1 MNKRGE
7 REEGFVEVK
16 TDWRKEEEY
25 ESGEEEGNVAG
36 VDREGGK
43 VKSAW
48 KRMKRGK
55 ENR

>member
-25 ESGEEEGNVAG
+25 ESREEEGNVAG
-36 VDREGGK
+36 VDRKGGK

-55 ENR
+55 ENG